1 MSDIKK
7 FGKEPVRKLG
17 RGLSALLGQP
27 VEVQVPKPPAAAS
40 EVKPDGLGDP
50 RTQTQ
55 RAGSTMQ
62 EPVGS
67 TGNQAQPSLSRPQAS
82 TLVQA
87 PVPSAPVPTSVLA
100 PASASGSL
108 REIPVERIVPNPRQP
123 RTDFDQAQIEGLAA
137 SIRQSGLMQPILV
150 RPQGDGFELVAGERR
165 WRAAKLVGLET
176 IPALV
181 RVLDDQSSAE
191 LALIENVQR
200 EDLNPIE
207 RARALRRLSEDFGLT
222 HQAIADRVGLD
233 RASVT
238 NLVRLA
244 DLDDACAML
253 VRSGTLS
260 QGHAKALLSI
270 SDHKARL
277 SLAERA
283 IAQEWSVRELERQVQ
298 IRHQAEKGARPVSA
312 PAAQDPS
319 ARDANVADLEQRLSA
334 HLGTRVRIQLGRKK
348 GSGRLVLDFY
358 NLEQFDGI
366 MQRIGFNGR
375 A

>member
-27 VEVQVPKPPAAAS
+27 VEVQVPKHPSATS

-50 RTQTQ
+50 RIQTQ
-55 RAGSTMQ
+55 RAGSAMQ

-67 TGNQAQPSLSRPQAS
+67 TGNQALPSLSMPQAS
-82 TLVQA
+82 ALVQPPA
-87 PVPSAPVPTSVLA
+87 PSG

-108 REIPVERIVPNPRQP
+108 REIPVERIVPNSRQP

-150 RPQGDGFELVAGERR
+150 RPKGDGFELVAGERR

-222 HQAIADRVGLD
+222 HQVIADRVGLD

-253 VRSGTLS
+253 VRSGRLS

-298 IRHQAEKGARPVSA
+298 IRHQAENGARPASA
-312 PAAQDPS
+312 TAAQDPS

-348 GSGRLVLDFY
+348 GSGRLILDFY

-375 A
+375 S

>member
-40 EVKPDGLGDP
+40 EVKPGGLGDS

-55 RAGSTMQ
+55 RAGSAMQ

-67 TGNQAQPSLSRPQAS
+67 TGNQAHPSLSRPQAS
-82 TLVQA
+82 TPVQA
-87 PVPSAPVPTSVLA
+87 PAPSASTQTPALA
-100 PASASGSL
+100 PASTSGSL

-312 PAAQDPS
+312 PDAQDPS

-348 GSGRLVLDFY
+348 GSGRLILDFY

-366 MQRIGFNGR
+366 MQRIGFDGR

>member
-27 VEVQVPKPPAAAS
+27 VEVQVPKSPASDPQGKPEEVPAASVAPS
-40 EVKPDGLGDP
+40 WTGL
-50 RTQTQ
+50 
-55 RAGSTMQ
+55 AMQ
-62 EPVGS
+62 ESVGS
-67 TGNQAQPSLSRPQAS
+67 TGNQAPPPSTQALRMPSVPES
-82 TLVQA
+82 TA
-87 PVPSAPVPTSVLA
+87 SPV
-100 PASASGSL
+100 ASGAGFL
-108 REIPVERIVPNPRQP
+108 RELPVEQIVPNARQP
-123 RTDFDQAQIEGLAA
+123 RTDFDLTLIEGLAA

-150 RPQGDGFELVAGERR
+150 RPQGDRFELVAGERR
-165 WRAAKLVGLET
+165 WRAAKLVGLKT

-244 DLDDACAML
+244 DLDDACAGL
-253 VRSGTLS
+253 VRSGKLS

-270 SDHKARL
+270 SDSKARL

-283 IAQEWSVRELERQVQ
+283 ISQEWSVRELERQVQ
-298 IRHQAEKGARPVSA
+298 LRHQAAKEARPPSS
-312 PAAQDPS
+312 PSSPDPS
-319 ARDANVADLEQRLSA
+319 ARDANVADLEQRLAA

-348 GSGRLVLDFY
+348 GSGRLILDFY

-366 MQRIGFNGR
+366 MQRIGFEGR
-375 A
+375 S

>member
-7 FGKEPVRKLG
+7 FGKDPVRKLG

-27 VEVQVPKPPAAAS
+27 VEIQVPKPPAAEPVNKRVESVSSQAS
-40 EVKPDGLGDP
+40 APV
-50 RTQTQ
+50 
-55 RAGSTMQ
+55 AGSAMQ
-62 EPVGS
+62 EVVGS
-67 TGNQAQPSLSRPQAS
+67 TGNQAPPPPSRPAV
-82 TLVQA
+82 T
-87 PVPSAPVPTSVLA
+87 
-100 PASASGSL
+100 PASQSPSQITLASPAGLL
-108 REIPVERIVPNPRQP
+108 REIHVEQIVPNPRQP
-123 RTDFDQAQIEGLAA
+123 RTDFDQPQIEGLAA

-150 RPQGDGFELVAGERR
+150 RPQGDRFELVAGERR
-165 WRAAKLVGLET
+165 WRAAKLVGLQT

-181 RVLDDQSSAE
+181 RSLDDQSSAE

-244 DLDDACAML
+244 DLDEGCAAL
-253 VRSGTLS
+253 VRTGKLS
-260 QGHAKALLSI
+260 QGHGKALLSI
-270 SDHKARL
+270 SDLKARQ
-277 SLAERA
+277 SIAERA

-298 IRHQAEKGARPVSA
+298 LRHQGEKSPDATATTA
-312 PAAQDPS
+312 PKDPS
-319 ARDANVADLEQRLSA
+319 ARDANVADLEQRLGA

-348 GSGRLVLDFY
+348 GSGRLILDFY

>member
-1 MSDIKK
+1 
-7 FGKEPVRKLG
+7 
-17 RGLSALLGQP
+17 
-27 VEVQVPKPPAAAS
+27 VEH
-40 EVKPDGLGDP
+40 
-50 RTQTQ
+50 
-55 RAGSTMQ
+55 
-62 EPVGS
+62 
-67 TGNQAQPSLSRPQAS
+67 
-82 TLVQA
+82 
-87 PVPSAPVPTSVLA
+87 
-100 PASASGSL
+100 
-108 REIPVERIVPNPRQP
+108 IVPNPRQP
-123 RTDFDQAQIEGLAA
+123 RTDFDLPLIEGLAA

-150 RPQGDGFELVAGERR
+150 RPVGDRFELVAGERR
-165 WRAAKLVGLET
+165 WRAAKLVGLQT
-176 IPALV
+176 LPALV

-207 RARALRRLSEDFGLT
+207 RARALRRLSEEFGLT

-244 DLDDACAML
+244 DLDDGCASL
-253 VRSGTLS
+253 VRSGKLS

-270 SDHKARL
+270 SDIKARL

-283 IAQEWSVRELERQVQ
+283 ITQEWSVRELERQVQ
-298 IRHQAEKGARPVSA
+298 LRHQSEKGERPASSA
-312 PAAQDPS
+312 VPQDPS

-348 GSGRLVLDFY
+348 GSGRLVLEFY

-375 A
+375 S